1 MLITN
6 YLLAILLVL
15 FFIQILT
22 FLKLIQIIKQINK
35 FLFEFR
41 ILLKRGAFSYKKF
54 NSLFYKN
61 TCQYCKH
68 RMSFIQIS
76 EDDIT
81 DNFYYKCRKKDIE
94 IALADTCNKFERD
107 YSIQ

>member
-6 YLLAILLVL
+6 YLLIVLLVL
-15 FFIQILT
+15 FFIQILA
-22 FLKLIQIIKQINK
+22 FLKLIKIIKQINK

-41 ILLKRGAFSYKKF
+41 ILLKRGSISAPKYS
-54 NSLFYKN
+54 SIFYKN

-68 RMSFIQIS
+68 RMSFIQIT
-76 EDDIT
+76 DGDIT
-81 DNFYYKCRKKDIE
+81 DNFYYKCRKKNVE